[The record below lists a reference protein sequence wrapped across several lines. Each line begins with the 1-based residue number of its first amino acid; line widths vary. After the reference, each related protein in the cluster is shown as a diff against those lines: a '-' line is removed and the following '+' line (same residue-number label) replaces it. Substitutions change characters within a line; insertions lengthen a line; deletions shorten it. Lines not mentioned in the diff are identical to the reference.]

1 MDINFLKLGERIKIY
16 RVKRGL
22 TQEKLA
28 EKVGVNETYISRVE
42 TGSAKP
48 SLKLLFNL
56 SVVLETTMDN
66 LIVDSKLIEDNPV
79 DKSIEEML
87 LGCNE
92 TEKIMIKGLIATV
105 IQCRT
110 N

>member
-1 MDINFLKLGERIKIY
+1 MDINFLKLGERIKAY
-16 RVKRGL
+16 RIKQGL
-22 TQEKLA
+22 TQERLA

-56 SVVLETTMDN
+56 SVALETTMDN
-66 LIVDSKLIEDNPV
+66 LIIDSKLKEDNPI
-79 DKSIEEML
+79 DQSIEEML
-87 LGCNE
+87 LMCNE

-105 IQCRT
+105 IQCRM

>member
-1 MDINFLKLGERIKIY
+1 MNINFIKLGARVKEYRIKQ
-16 RVKRGL
+16 GL

-56 SVVLETTMDN
+56 SIVLETTMDN
-66 LIVDSKLIEDNPV
+66 LIVDSKLINENPT

-87 LGCNE
+87 LVCNE

-105 IQCRT
+105 LQCRT
-110 N
+110 H